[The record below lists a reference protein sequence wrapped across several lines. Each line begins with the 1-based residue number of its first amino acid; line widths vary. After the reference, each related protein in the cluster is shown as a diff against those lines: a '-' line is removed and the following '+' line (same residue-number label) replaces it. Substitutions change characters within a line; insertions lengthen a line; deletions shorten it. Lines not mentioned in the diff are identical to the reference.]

1 MGKKERVDVIQTLES
16 YRKSKVIAYITGDR
30 QGLVT
35 QVGDD
40 SVGLIQEHLEA
51 FGKQKKISMFLY
63 TRGGAM
69 MTPLRIV
76 NLIKEYCDTFEV
88 MVPYRAQSAG
98 SLLCLGAD
106 GIIMGKLAELTPVDP
121 STAND
126 FNPQNPVNPM
136 LRVPISV
143 EDVTAY
149 LSLAE
154 MQAGLKSETTKLEVF
169 KALTSQ
175 INPIALGNV
184 RRVWSEIRALVEILL
199 KLHMTGEKERT
210 KIPGIVKA
218 LTETYT
224 HDYQIPRK
232 EAKKIGLKVEAPDEK
247 LESIM
252 MQLYRLYEKDLLLRD
267 PFNAD
272 ALLGNQPT
280 AQFSHETAYI
290 ESTAKTHAFIQAGI
304 VNKQSTPMQIQG
316 LGGQVAIPGLEQV
329 TVRLTTQ
336 KWQEI

>member
-1 MGKKERVDVIQTLES
+1 MGKKERLEIIQKLEA
-16 YRKSKVIAYITGDR
+16 YRKTKVLAYITGDR
-30 QGLVT
+30 PGLVT

-51 FGKQKKISMFLY
+51 IGNQKKISMFLY

-76 NLIKEYCDTFEV
+76 NLVKEYCNTFEV
-88 MVPYRAQSAG
+88 LVPYRAQSAG

-106 GIIMGKLAELTPVDP
+106 GIVMTKLAELTPVDP

-154 MQAGLKSETTKLEVF
+154 VQAGLKSESTKLEVF
-169 KALTSQ
+169 KGLSTQ

-184 RRVWSEIRALVEILL
+184 RRVWTEIRTLVEILL
-199 KLHMTGEKERT
+199 KLHMTSEKERT
-210 KIPGIVKA
+210 KIPGIIKL

-232 EAKKIGLKVEAPDEK
+232 EAKKIGLKVEIPDDK
-247 LESIM
+247 LESHM
-252 MQLYRLYEKDLLLRD
+252 MDLYRVYEKDLLLTD
-267 PFNAD
+267 QFNAD

-290 ESTAKTHAFIQAGI
+290 ESVSKTHAFIQAGI
-304 VNKQSTPMQIQG
+304 VNKQSTPMQIPG
-316 LGGQVAIPGLEQV
+316 VGGQIAIPGLEQV

-336 KWQEI
+336 KWKEM